1 MILALAPLARTDGV
15 PSSKAAA
22 LSAARAAVGRPS
34 VLLFR
39 PHSPGNIGSVA
50 RAMLNFGLT
59 DLRVVAPADAGWR
72 GHAEAVTNAC
82 GASPLLEDAA
92 LYDAHEAA
100 TDDLQ
105 LVLATTART
114 RDAAVPVYTAR
125 EAAAL
130 ACDAAARG
138 ARVGLLFG
146 TEKNG
151 LSNDEL
157 QCAHALVTIPTE
169 PNFSSLNLAQAVL
182 LVASEWHAADAA
194 AADAADAGTADGD
207 DDDAATLQQLRS
219 LLDFSEAQMWR
230 TGFFGSGGGAGA
242 DAADEAER
250 VRAAA
255 SFDKLRRWL
264 LRSRPSAA
272 EASLLRGALQRL
284 AEPR

>member
-1 MILALAPLARTDGV
+1 MLLALAPFARTDGV

-82 GASPLLEDAA
+82 GASPLLEDAS
-92 LYDAHEAA
+92 LYDAPEAA

-194 AADAADAGTADGD
+194 AAGAADADADAPE
-207 DDDAATLQQLRS
+207 AATLQQLRS

>member
-1 MILALAPLARTDGV
+1 MLLAFAPFARTDGV

-82 GASPLLEDAA
+82 GASPLLEDAS
-92 LYDAHEAA
+92 LYDAPEAA

-130 ACDAAARG
+130 ACEAAARG
-138 ARVGLLFG
+138 ARVALLFG

-194 AADAADAGTADGD
+194 AAGAADADADAPE
-207 DDDAATLQQLRS
+207 AATLQQLRS

>member
-1 MILALAPLARTDGV
+1 MLLAFAPFARTDGV

-82 GASPLLEDAA
+82 GASPLLEDAS
-92 LYDAHEAA
+92 LYDAPEAA

-125 EAAAL
+125 EAAAV

-194 AADAADAGTADGD
+194 AAGAADADADAPE
-207 DDDAATLQQLRS
+207 AATLQQLRS

>member
-1 MILALAPLARTDGV
+1 MLLAFAPFARTDGV

-82 GASPLLEDAA
+82 GASPLLEDAS
-92 LYDAHEAA
+92 LYDAPEAA

-194 AADAADAGTADGD
+194 AAGAADADADAPE
-207 DDDAATLQQLRS
+207 AATLQQLRS

>member
-1 MILALAPLARTDGV
+1 MLLAFAPFARTDGV

-82 GASPLLEDAA
+82 GASPLLEDAS
-92 LYDAHEAA
+92 LYDAPEAA

-169 PNFSSLNLAQAVL
+169 PNFSSLNLAPAVL

-194 AADAADAGTADGD
+194 AAGAADADADAPE
-207 DDDAATLQQLRS
+207 AATLQQLRS

>member
-1 MILALAPLARTDGV
+1 MLLALAPLARTDGV
-15 PSSKAAA
+15 PASKAAA

-82 GASPLLEDAA
+82 GASPLLEDAS
-92 LYDAHEAA
+92 LYDAPEAA

-105 LVLATTART
+105 LVLATT
-114 RDAAVPVYTAR
+114 
-125 EAAAL
+125 
-130 ACDAAARG
+130 ARG

-194 AADAADAGTADGD
+194 AAGAADADAAD

-272 EASLLRGALQRL
+272 EASLLRGALQRF

>member
-1 MILALAPLARTDGV
+1 MLLCALSPFARTDGV
-15 PSSKAAA
+15 PISKAAA

-59 DLRVVAPADAGWR
+59 ALRVVAPADAGWR

-82 GASPLLEDAA
+82 GASPLLEDAS
-92 LYDAHEAA
+92 LYDAPEAA

-194 AADAADAGTADGD
+194 AEGAADADAAD

>member
-1 MILALAPLARTDGV
+1 M

-82 GASPLLEDAA
+82 GASPLLEDAS
-92 LYDAHEAA
+92 LYDAPEAA

-130 ACDAAARG
+130 ACEAAARG

-194 AADAADAGTADGD
+194 AAGAADADADAPE
-207 DDDAATLQQLRS
+207 AATLQQLRS

>member
-1 MILALAPLARTDGV
+1 MLLAFAPFARTDGV

-82 GASPLLEDAA
+82 GASPLLEDAS
-92 LYDAHEAA
+92 LYDAPEAA

-169 PNFSSLNLAQAVL
+169 PNFSSLNLAQAVG
-182 LVASEWHAADAA
+182 VFAHAWASNEAPPPAPGLNPAAS
-194 AADAADAGTADGD
+194 
-207 DDDAATLQQLRS
+207 R
-219 LLDFSEAQMWR
+219 EALIGMMGHFEDELER
-230 TGFFGSGGGAGA
+230 AGFFFPPEKKEVMIQNLRNAFTRAGWT
-242 DAADEAER
+242 EQETR
-250 VRAAA
+250 T
-255 SFDKLRRWL
+255 F
-264 LRSRPSAA
+264 
-272 EASLLRGALQRL
+272 RGAVKAL
-284 AEPR
+284 ALGRGKARIDRKD

>member
-1 MILALAPLARTDGV
+1 MLLALAPLARTDGV
-15 PSSKAAA
+15 PASKAAA

-82 GASPLLEDAA
+82 GASPLLEDAS
-92 LYDAHEAA
+92 LYDAPEAA

-194 AADAADAGTADGD
+194 AADAADADAADD

>member
-1 MILALAPLARTDGV
+1 MLLALAPLARTDGV
-15 PSSKAAA
+15 PASKAAA

-82 GASPLLEDAA
+82 GASPLLEDAS
-92 LYDAHEAA
+92 LYDAPEAA

-194 AADAADAGTADGD
+194 AADAADAGTAD

-230 TGFFGSGGGAGA
+230 TGFFGSGGGVGA

>member
-1 MILALAPLARTDGV
+1 MLLAFAPFARTDGV

-82 GASPLLEDAA
+82 GASPLLEDAS
-92 LYDAHEAA
+92 LYDAPEAA

-125 EAAAL
+125 EAAAF

-194 AADAADAGTADGD
+194 AAGAADADADAPE
-207 DDDAATLQQLRS
+207 AATLQQLRS

>member
-1 MILALAPLARTDGV
+1 M
-15 PSSKAAA
+15 
-22 LSAARAAVGRPS
+22 
-34 VLLFR
+34 
-39 PHSPGNIGSVA
+39 
-50 RAMLNFGLT
+50 
-59 DLRVVAPADAGWR
+59 
-72 GHAEAVTNAC
+72 
-82 GASPLLEDAA
+82 
-92 LYDAHEAA
+92 
-100 TDDLQ
+100 
-105 LVLATTART
+105 
-114 RDAAVPVYTAR
+114 YTAR

-194 AADAADAGTADGD
+194 AAGAADADADAPE
-207 DDDAATLQQLRS
+207 AATLQQLRS

>member
-1 MILALAPLARTDGV
+1 MLLAFAPFARTDGV

-82 GASPLLEDAA
+82 GASPLLGRVAVRRARGGDRRPPARA
-92 LYDAHEAA
+92 RDDGAH
-100 TDDLQ
+100 
-105 LVLATTART
+105 AR
-114 RDAAVPVYTAR
+114 RRRPRVHR
-125 EAAAL
+125 ERRRRRVRR
-130 ACDAAARG
+130 RG
-138 ARVGLLFG
+138 ARRARRPPSAPRRTGCR
-146 TEKNG
+146 TT
-151 LSNDEL
+151 S
-157 QCAHALVTIPTE
+157 CSARALVTIPTE

-182 LVASEWHAADAA
+182 LVASEAADAA
-194 AADAADAGTADGD
+194 AAGAADADADAPE
-207 DDDAATLQQLRS
+207 AATLQQLRS

-230 TGFFGSGGGAGA
+230 TGFW
-242 DAADEAER
+242 ER
-250 VRAAA
+250 RRRGRRRRRRPSALRAAA
-255 SFDKLRRWL
+255 SADQLRRWL

-272 EASLLRGALQRL
+272 DVAPPRALQRL